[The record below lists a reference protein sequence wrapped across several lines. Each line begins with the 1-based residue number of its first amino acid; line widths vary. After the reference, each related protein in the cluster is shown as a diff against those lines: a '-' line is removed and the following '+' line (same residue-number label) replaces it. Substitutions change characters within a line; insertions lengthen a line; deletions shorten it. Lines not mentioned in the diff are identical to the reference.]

1 MRFISEEIMSSKIY
15 KILLDEINNHKNVKI
30 LKEFDGIISIPD
42 FLLIIEDK
50 NANPYLIS
58 IELKLKNWKIALHQ
72 AFRYKAFC
80 NEAYVIID
88 STSISRVSNN
98 LNDFRKANIGVAT
111 FDTELNIKIYN
122 ETVPSLPYSKYYSNK
137 FLHKYYKHNEVSK
150 EEKNDNI
157 FRSEN
162 SNNLEYSFVKILRN
176 YSKLSYVI

>member
-1 MRFISEEIMSSKIY
+1 MRFINEEVMSNKIYTILLEEI
-15 KILLDEINNHKNVKI
+15 DNNNNIEI
-30 LKEFDGIISIPD
+30 LKEFGGIVSIPD
-42 FLLIIEDK
+42 FLIIIKNK

-58 IELKLKNWKIALHQ
+58 LELKLKNWKRALNQ

-80 NEAYVIID
+80 NEAYVIIN
-88 STSISRVSNN
+88 STSISRVFNN

-137 FLHKYYKHNEVSK
+137 FLHKYYKHNEVNK
-150 EEKNDNI
+150 AEKNDNI

-162 SNNLEYSFVKILRN
+162 SNNLEYNFIKVLRN